1 MGENPTEPTRTRK
14 VRTQLPTQTP
24 GGNTPRRASRKPPVQ
39 IEASSSA
46 IADNQP
52 LEDQALSV
60 LPLKRRSP
68 AKKAPAR
75 RVAKGI
81 KPSAAVT
88 LTNSEP
94 PAPKTTNFG
103 AAEAFIV
110 LLRNQERIADIDQAR
125 VTAFLT
131 LAGAVDDDPTNA
143 QLRKEYR
150 LAEEGLRATEDH
162 GTDVFEELLRAMSS
176 QVGDTSNT

>member
-1 MGENPTEPTRTRK
+1 MEQSPTEPKQTASKQTSI
-14 VRTQLPTQTP
+14 PTQVP
-24 GGNTPRRASRKPPVQ
+24 GGIAPRRSSRKPPVL

-52 LEDQALSV
+52 LEDQALSE

-81 KPSAAVT
+81 KPSAAVMP
-88 LTNSEP
+88 TNSEP

-150 LAEEGLRATEDH
+150 IAEEGLRAMEDH
-162 GTDVFEELLRAMSS
+162 GTDVFEELLREMSAPMGHS
-176 QVGDTSNT
+176 SES